1 MIASQLRDR
10 FLRRP
15 VQERAALYAD
25 PPDARAIASRQLQMW
40 NREWSRIL
48 REVPFYATLQKQIG
62 LPDRFNSWD
71 QFVRHVPVTTRSQ
84 VQTARAER
92 RSALAPPNHWR
103 ITGGSTAQPL
113 QMPAWNSEF
122 DHTRPD
128 TWLGRYWYGVLPADR
143 QFTIWGHSHLLG
155 TGLRGFLNA
164 RKRELFDRLLSYR
177 RFSAYDLG
185 FENMRR
191 AAHALLRFSPR
202 YLVGYSV
209 ALDAFARANRD
220 LAAPLRALGLKVVIG
235 AAERFPFAD
244 SERLLSDLFG
254 CQVAMEY
261 GSVETGLI
269 AHTAPAGGYQT
280 FWNTYFVEAEPAG
293 ADRAAAIRVTSL
305 YPRCFPLVR
314 YELGDEIELEDD
326 CPHPILR
333 FRRVIGRCND
343 YLLLPTGEHIH
354 SEAITHAVRSFGDV
368 TGYQVIQQPSQIR
381 LYLTA
386 PNQLPAECIAEIQ
399 RRLKVVHPLLAEV
412 TIQQCGHLQ
421 HTIVGKH
428 PMVIRER

>member
-1 MIASQLRDR
+1 MIANRIRDR
-10 FLRRP
+10 FLRRSI
-15 VQERAALYAD
+15 QERAELYAD
-25 PPDARAIASRQLQMW
+25 PPDAGAIAARQLGLW
-40 NREWSRIL
+40 NREWARIL
-48 REVPFYATLQKQIG
+48 REVPFYAALKTKNN
-62 LPDRFNSWD
+62 LPDSFTSWD
-71 QFVRHVPVTTRSQ
+71 QFLSSVPVTTRPQ
-84 VQTARAER
+84 VQGASNG
-92 RSALAPPNHWR
+92 RSSTVAPPNHWR
-103 ITGGSTAQPL
+103 ITGGSTAQPVQL
-113 QMPAWNSEF
+113 AAWNSEF

-164 RKRELFDRLLSYR
+164 RKRELFDLLLHYR

-191 AAHALLRFSPR
+191 AAESLLQFSPR

-220 LAAPLRALGLKVVIG
+220 LAAPMRALGLKVVIG
-235 AAERFPFAD
+235 AAERFPFDD
-244 SERLLSDLFG
+244 SEQLLGNLFG
-254 CQVAMEY
+254 CQIAMEY

-269 AHTAPAGGYQT
+269 AHTVPDGRYQT
-280 FWNTYFVEAEPAG
+280 FWNTYFVEAQPAG
-293 ADRAAAIRVTSL
+293 PGSAATIRVTSL

-314 YELGDEIELEDD
+314 YELGDEIELEDSRL
-326 CPHPILR
+326 HPVLR

-354 SEAITHAVRSFGDV
+354 SEAITHAVRSSGGV
-368 TGYQVIQQPSQIR
+368 TGYQVIQQPSHIR
-381 LYLTA
+381 LCLTA
-386 PNQLPAECIAEIQ
+386 PGQLPAECIAEIQ

-412 TIQQCGHLQ
+412 TIQQCGHLK

-428 PMVIRER
+428 PMVIREF